1 MDALATS
8 FQQYVTEVREII
20 DGELLRYSQF
30 TSDVP
35 ERLQDAIR
43 YSLLAPGKRLRPLMV
58 LSAAEACGSEK
69 EAALPAACA
78 IEMIHTYSLIHDD
91 LPAMDD
97 DELRRGRPT
106 CHIKFDEATAILA
119 GDGLLTLAFEV
130 LSMDLKP
137 AETATQCCTE
147 LARAAGVAGMVG
159 GQVDD
164 LAAEGSAG
172 NLEQL
177 QNIHR
182 RKTAALLCASLR
194 LGAICAN
201 ANREQIERLQTYG
214 ENLGLAFQI
223 VDDLLDLKGDT
234 QTLGKNTGQDTHRG
248 KLTYPSLLGETESCE
263 KAHQLIDTAITSLK
277 PFGEQANNLVALAQ
291 YVLNRDH

>member
-8 FQQYVTEVREII
+8 FQHYVSEVREVI
-20 DGELLRYSQF
+20 DQELRRYTEFSP
-30 TSDVP
+30 DVP
-35 ERLQDAIR
+35 ARLKDAVR

-58 LSAAEACGSEK
+58 LSAAEACGSTRDK
-69 EAALPAACA
+69 ALPAACA

-106 CHIKFDEATAILA
+106 CHIEFDEATAILA

-130 LSMDLKP
+130 LAMDLSP
-137 AETATQCCTE
+137 ASTAAKCCSE

-164 LAAEGSAG
+164 LAAEGSVG
-172 NLEQL
+172 DLRQL

-194 LGAICAN
+194 LGAISAN
-201 ANREQIERLQTYG
+201 ADNEQIERLQTYG

-223 VDDLLDLKGDT
+223 VDDLLDLKGDS
-234 QTLGKNTGQDTHRG
+234 QTLGKNTGQDSHRG
-248 KLTYPSLLGETESCE
+248 KLTYPSLLGEKESGE
-263 KAHQLIDTAITSLK
+263 KAKQLIDTAITSLK
-277 PFGEQANNLVALAQ
+277 PFGEEANNLVALAQ
-291 YVLNRDH
+291 YVLYRDH